1 MSITVTPFLRNVLHA
16 DALISGAAG
25 LLMML
30 GAPLLSTLLDLPA
43 ELLFWAGV
51 VLVPF
56 VAMLVVIARST
67 LVSRLVMIDIIA
79 INVLWVVA
87 SFGLLVSGVV
97 APNALG
103 IAFVVAQSLAVAVF
117 AELQVIAIRR
127 ATSAVAAA

>member
-30 GAPLLSTLLDLPA
+30 GAPLLSPLLELPA
-43 ELLFWAGV
+43 QLLFWAGL

-56 VAMLVVIARST
+56 VAMLVVIARRT
-67 LVSRLVMIDIIA
+67 TVSKLMMIDIIA
-79 INVLWVVA
+79 INALWVVA
-87 SFGLLVSGVV
+87 SFGLLLSGVV

-103 IAFVVAQSLAVAVF
+103 IAFVVAQALAVAVF
-117 AELQVIAIRR
+117 AELQFIGIRR
-127 ATSAVAAA
+127 ATAAVAAA

>member
-30 GAPLLSTLLDLPA
+30 GAPLLSPLLELPA
-43 ELLFWAGV
+43 QLLFWAGL

-56 VAMLVVIARST
+56 VAMLVVIARRAT
-67 LVSRLVMIDIIA
+67 VSKLVMIDIIA

-103 IAFVVAQSLAVAVF
+103 IAFVVAQALAVAVF
-117 AELQVIAIRR
+117 AELQFIGIRR
-127 ATSAVAAA
+127 ATSVVAAA

>member
-30 GAPLLSTLLDLPA
+30 GAPLLSPLLELPA

-56 VAMLVVIARST
+56 VAMLVVIARRAA
-67 LVSRLVMIDIIA
+67 VSRLVMIDIIA
-79 INVLWVVA
+79 INIVWVVA
-87 SFGLLVSGVV
+87 SFGLLVSGLV

-103 IAFVVAQSLAVAVF
+103 IAFVVAQALAVAVF
-117 AELQVIAIRR
+117 AELQVVAIRR
-127 ATSAVAAA
+127 AASVVAAA

>member
-16 DALISGAAG
+16 DALISGTAG

-30 GAPLLSTLLDLPA
+30 GAPLLSPLLELPA
-43 ELLFWAGV
+43 QLLFWAGL

-56 VAMLVVIARST
+56 VAMLVVIARRAT
-67 LVSRLVMIDIIA
+67 VSKLVMIDIIA

-103 IAFVVAQSLAVAVF
+103 IAFVVAQALAVAVF
-117 AELQVIAIRR
+117 AELQFIGIRR
-127 ATSAVAAA
+127 ATSVVAAA